1 MDLLSDLA
9 AFDGKQ
15 TDVLEA
21 LAAKRAPGPA
31 LTSELCAVAQRDEA
45 RLPAAATWLL
55 KRFQEQGHVYAEE
68 ETAGL
73 LGLFGSVDPWEAKL
87 HLLQMLPG
95 LVIPE
100 DRAPA
105 LWRLVKGEGFLQGP
119 NKFVRAWSY
128 NALAVTT
135 IFLAC
140 LSLAL
145 LGFIAPAASCGQQS
159 PRVPWRRDRAPAS
172 GRASVG

>member
-1 MDLLSDLA
+1 MTIRTDLA

-21 LAAKRAPGPA
+21 LAAKCTPEPG
-31 LTSELCAVAQRDEA
+31 LISELCTLAQKDEA
-45 RLPAAATWLL
+45 RLPAAATWML
-55 KRFQEQGHVYAEE
+55 KRFQEQGHVCSEE

-73 LGLFGSVDPWEAKL
+73 LGLFGSVGPWEAKL

-105 LWRLVKGEGFLQGP
+105 LWTLVKGEGFLQAP

-128 NALAVTT
+128 NALAV
-135 IFLAC
+135 LATQHPAYRKDAA
-140 LSLAL
+140 AL
-145 LGFIAPAASCGQQS
+145 LAAAQEDEAAS
-159 PRVPWRRDRAPAS
+159 VRARIRNTLKDIDWA
-172 GRASVG
+172 

>member
-1 MDLLSDLA
+1 MTIRTDLA

-15 TDVLEA
+15 TDGLEA
-21 LAAKRAPGPA
+21 LAAKRAPEPA
-31 LTSELCAVAQRDEA
+31 LISELCTLAQKDEA

-55 KRFQEQGHVYAEE
+55 KRFQEQGYVCSEE

-73 LGLFGSVDPWEAKL
+73 LGLFGSVGPWEAKL

-128 NALAVTT
+128 NALAV
-135 IFLAC
+135 LATQHGEYRKDAA
-140 LSLAL
+140 AL
-145 LGFIAPAASCGQQS
+145 LATGAEDEAAS
-159 PRVPWRRDRAPAS
+159 VRARLRNIVKEIDWA
-172 GRASVG
+172 